1 MSNELMN
8 LIFTVLCPVIDVQKK
23 FAKTKLDKIK

>member
-1 MSNELMN
+1 MN
-8 LIFTVLCPVIDVQKK
+8 KYLIFTVLCPVIDVQKK